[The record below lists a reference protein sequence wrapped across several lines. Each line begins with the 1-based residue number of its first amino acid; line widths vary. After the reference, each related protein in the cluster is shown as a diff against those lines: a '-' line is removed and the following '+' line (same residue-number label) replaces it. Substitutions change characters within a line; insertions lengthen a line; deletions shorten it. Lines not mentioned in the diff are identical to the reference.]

1 MKSINRQGFTLIE
14 LSIVLVIL
22 GLIVGTV
29 APLII
34 SMTKKN
40 KLSSGRQLVT
50 TARDEIKG
58 DFIRNRT
65 LATNLNNIGHSI
77 DPWQN
82 RLVYIPAPDLA
93 GIDLCRWLAEGT
105 GQTGL
110 SVCLDGDCTTNKK
123 ENIAFVVASIGH
135 NFNRQLET
143 PVNSDGNSADLE
155 VRLYSYGT
163 AIDRYTTPPDINDAT
178 DQFDD
183 IVQYVSVDELTQLV
197 NCSVNINNGT
207 GQTVCFNGA
216 ALHNGVDIG
225 VLHYNQVFS
234 LGATSD
240 ACSTIDSSCQI
251 DYETALLADADSDSL
266 INLVSVPPACSL
278 GDM

>member
-40 KLSSGRQLVT
+40 KLSSGRQIVV

-58 DFIRNRT
+58 DFIQNRT
-65 LATNLNNIGHSI
+65 LASNLTNIGHSV

-82 RLVYIPAPDLA
+82 NLVFIPAPHLA
-93 GIDLCRWLAEGT
+93 GQDLCTWLAAGT
-105 GQTGL
+105 DQTGL
-110 SVCLDGDCTTNKK
+110 AVCLDGDCTNNKK

-135 NFNRQLET
+135 NFNRQLEA
-143 PVNSDGNSADLE
+143 PVNSDGNNADLE
-155 VRLYSYGT
+155 VRIYGYGT
-163 AIDRYTTPPDINDAT
+163 AIDRYTTAPDINDAT

-183 IVQYVSVDELTQLV
+183 IVQYVSADELTQLV
-197 NCSVNINNGT
+197 SCSVNINNGT
-207 GQTVCFNGA
+207 GQTVCFNGIPIED
-216 ALHNGVDIG
+216 GIDIG
-225 VLHYNQVFS
+225 VLNYNQVFS
-234 LGATSD
+234 LGSTSD
-240 ACSTIDSSCQI
+240 DCISIDNSCQI
-251 DYETALLADADSDSL
+251 DYMSAHLADANNNSR
-266 INLVSVPPACSL
+266 IEVGSVPAACTL
-278 GDM
+278 DDI